1 MNYQE
6 PLNISNIDL
15 NNIVYPK
22 SRSNQNKK
30 IILLKYNDRGK
41 LKNFVFQT
49 PTLLNLYKAQELSN
63 YSEIEVALT
72 GKEDS
77 KISKYINFLNKLEQ
91 KIKEDAQSHSA
102 SWFNINNETQTIN
115 FQKIIRESDDYDN
128 GTIKLKIINNT
139 DFQTTLKMNNNKNIG
154 ITDIPEDSWCKMLLE
169 CYAVWVNSNNDF
181 GLFLRP
187 VLISFTQKEIYNY
200 KFIEDSD
207 DEERLNVPET
217 EINNNIFMKINKKN
231 SKTKYNNSTTQL
243 EVNELVKNLGKDKI
257 ETSDF
262 NNIENDN
269 IIKLKLDKN
278 MFHEI
283 SSSDNSININN
294 INNSLLDAET
304 SDSETSIHD

>member
-6 PLNISNIDL
+6 PLNISSLDL
-15 NNIVYPK
+15 DNIVYPK

>member
-6 PLNISNIDL
+6 PLNINNIDL

-77 KISKYINFLNKLEQ
+77 KISRYIHFLNKLEQ
-91 KIKEDAQSHSA
+91 KIKEDAQVHA
-102 SWFNINNETQTIN
+102 ESWFDINNENRTIN

-139 DFQTTLKMNNNKNIG
+139 DFQTTLKINNNKNIG
-154 ITDIPEDSWCKMLLE
+154 VNDIPEDSWCKMLLE
-169 CYAVWVNSNNDF
+169 CYAVWINSNNDF

-207 DEERLNVPET
+207 DEERLNVPDT
-217 EINNNIFMKINKKN
+217 EINNNIFMKINKN
-231 SKTKYNNSTTQL
+231 SKNKYNNSTTQL

-269 IIKLKLDKN
+269 IIKLKLDEN
-278 MFHEI
+278 MFNDN
-283 SSSDNSININN
+283 SSSDINN

-304 SDSETSIHD
+304 SDSETSK

>member
-6 PLNISNIDL
+6 PLNISSLDL
-15 NNIVYPK
+15 DNIVYPK

-72 GKEDS
+72 GKEES
-77 KISKYINFLNKLEQ
+77 KISKYIHFLNKLEQ

-278 MFHEI
+278 MFREI